1 MFQMKKMMI
10 SPHMP
15 HVLILLYFAIYAGAT
30 DIGTGTTVRSENNN
44 IYFYGTVSES
54 STLQLKTKLE
64 ELDLHLQTIAI
75 HYKIEAPPIHLHI
88 QSYGGSLM
96 HTFYIIDV
104 IKNLRTPVYTYIDGF
119 AASAATLMSVC
130 GKRRFMTESSVML
143 VHQLS
148 GGASGKFE
156 EIKNEYS
163 NMVEFMEIIKKTYLN
178 YGNISSEH
186 LDALLKQDL
195 WLNSAKSLEYGFVD
209 EIIKSAPPAKA
220 EASS

>member
-1 MFQMKKMMI
+1 MKMLSLHI
-10 SPHMP
+10 L
-15 HVLILLYFAIYAGAT
+15 VLYLSTSSGAT
-30 DIGTGTTVRSENNN
+30 ETVTTVQSTNNN
-44 IYFYGTVSES
+44 IYFYGGVSES

-88 QSYGGSLM
+88 QSYGGSLL
-96 HTFYIIDV
+96 HTFYIMDV
-104 IKNLRTPVYTYIDGF
+104 IKTLKTPVYTYIDGF

-148 GGASGKFE
+148 SGASGKFE

-163 NMVEFMEIIKKTYLN
+163 NLVEFMEIIKKTYLN
-178 YGNISSEH
+178 NSNISIQH
-186 LDALLKQDL
+186 LDDLLKQDL
-195 WLNSAKSLEYGFVD
+195 WLNSKKSLEYGFID
-209 EIIKSAPPAKA
+209 EIIK
-220 EASS
+220 

>member
-1 MFQMKKMMI
+1 MKML
-10 SPHMP
+10 SPR
-15 HVLILLYFAIYAGAT
+15 VLLLLYLYLSVSV
-30 DIGTGTTVRSENNN
+30 GTAEPATTVQSTNNN
-44 IYFYGTVSES
+44 IYFYGAVSES

-64 ELDLHLQTIAI
+64 ELDTHLQTIAI

-88 QSYGGSLM
+88 QSYGGSLL
-96 HTFYIIDV
+96 HTFYIMDV
-104 IKNLRTPVYTYIDGF
+104 IKLLKTPVYTYIDGF

-148 GGASGKFE
+148 SGASGKFE

-163 NMVEFMEIIKKTYLN
+163 NLVEFMEIIKKTYLN
-178 YGNISSEH
+178 YGNISSDS

-195 WLNSAKSLEYGFVD
+195 WLNSAKSLEYGFID
-209 EIIKSAPPAKA
+209 EIIK
-220 EASS
+220 

>member
-1 MFQMKKMMI
+1 MKNMI
-10 SPHMP
+10 SPHML
-15 HVLILLYFAIYAGAT
+15 VLVYLAVYAGAT
-30 DIGTGTTVRSENNN
+30 ESVTGTTVRSANNN
-44 IYFYGTVSES
+44 IYFYGAVSES

-75 HYKIEAPPIHLHI
+75 HYKNDAPPIHLHI

-96 HTFYIIDV
+96 HTFYIMDV
-104 IKNLRTPVYTYIDGF
+104 IKLLKTAVYTYIDGF

-178 YGNISSEH
+178 YGNISSQE
-186 LDALLKQDL
+186 LDDLLKQDL
-195 WLNSAKSLEYGFVD
+195 WLNSKKSLEYGFVD
-209 EIIKSAPPAKA
+209 EIIK
-220 EASS
+220 

>member
-1 MFQMKKMMI
+1 ML
-10 SPHMP
+10 SL
-15 HVLILLYFAIYAGAT
+15 HVLVLLYLSTYSGAT
-30 DIGTGTTVRSENNN
+30 ETGTTVQSTNNN
-44 IYFYGTVSES
+44 IYFYGGVSES

-88 QSYGGSLM
+88 QSYGGSLL
-96 HTFYIIDV
+96 HTFYIMDV
-104 IKNLRTPVYTYIDGF
+104 IKTLKTPVYTYIDGF

-148 GGASGKFE
+148 SGASGKFE

-163 NMVEFMEIIKKTYLN
+163 NLVEFMEIIKKTYLN
-178 YGNISSEH
+178 YGNISSDN

-195 WLNSAKSLEYGFVD
+195 WLNSKKSLEYGFID
-209 EIIKSAPPAKA
+209 EIIK
-220 EASS
+220 

>member
-1 MFQMKKMMI
+1 MLSLHI
-10 SPHMP
+10 L
-15 HVLILLYFAIYAGAT
+15 VLYLSTSSGAT
-30 DIGTGTTVRSENNN
+30 ETVTTVQSTNNN
-44 IYFYGTVSES
+44 IYFYGGVSES

-88 QSYGGSLM
+88 QSYGGSLL
-96 HTFYIIDV
+96 HTFYIMDV
-104 IKNLRTPVYTYIDGF
+104 IKTLKTPVYTYIDGF

-148 GGASGKFE
+148 SGASGKFE

-163 NMVEFMEIIKKTYLN
+163 NLVEFMEIIKKTYLN
-178 YGNISSEH
+178 NSNISSQH
-186 LDALLKQDL
+186 LDDLLKQDL
-195 WLNSAKSLEYGFVD
+195 WLNSKKSLEYGFID
-209 EIIKSAPPAKA
+209 EIIK
-220 EASS
+220 

>member
-1 MFQMKKMMI
+1 MKML
-10 SPHMP
+10 SSSLH
-15 HVLILLYFAIYAGAT
+15 ILVMLYLSVSVGAAEPA
-30 DIGTGTTVRSENNN
+30 TTVQSTNNN
-44 IYFYGTVSES
+44 IYFYGAVSES

-88 QSYGGSLM
+88 QSYGGSLL
-96 HTFYIIDV
+96 HTYYIMDV
-104 IKNLRTPVYTYIDGF
+104 IKLLKTPVYTYIDGF

-148 GGASGKFE
+148 SSASGKFE

-163 NMVEFMEIIKKTYLN
+163 NLVEFMEIIKKTYLN

-209 EIIKSAPPAKA
+209 EIIKSTPPTKA
-220 EASS
+220 EAST

>member
-1 MFQMKKMMI
+1 MKML
-10 SPHMP
+10 SSSLH
-15 HVLILLYFAIYAGAT
+15 ILVMLYLSVSVGAAEPA
-30 DIGTGTTVRSENNN
+30 TTVQSTNNN
-44 IYFYGTVSES
+44 IYFYGAVSES

-96 HTFYIIDV
+96 HTFYIMDV
-104 IKNLRTPVYTYIDGF
+104 IKLLKTPVYTYIDGF

-148 GGASGKFE
+148 SSASGKFE

-163 NMVEFMEIIKKTYLN
+163 NLVEFMEIIKKTYLN

-209 EIIKSAPPAKA
+209 EIIKSTPPTKA
-220 EASS
+220 EAST

>member
-1 MFQMKKMMI
+1 MKML
-10 SPHMP
+10 SPR
-15 HVLILLYFAIYAGAT
+15 VLLLLYFAISSSAT
-30 DIGTGTTVRSENNN
+30 ESGTTTTVRSANNN
-44 IYFYGTVSES
+44 IYFYGAVSES

-75 HYKIEAPPIHLHI
+75 HYKIDAPPIHLHI
-88 QSYGGSLM
+88 QSYGGSLL
-96 HTFYIIDV
+96 HTFYIMDV
-104 IKNLRTPVYTYIDGF
+104 IKLLKTPVYTYVDGF

-148 GGASGKFE
+148 SGASGKFE

-163 NMVEFMEIIKKTYLN
+163 NLVEFMEIIKKTYLN
-178 YGNISSEH
+178 YGNISSDN

-209 EIIKSAPPAKA
+209 EIIK
-220 EASS
+220 